1 MKKLILGLSAAALL
15 CGCASEKKY
24 NRELDS
30 FLDQPVG
37 KVEAKFGKPSAAKA
51 EALIMQDTPDL
62 EAAAK
67 IIDDSSRVI
76 TYTKVDQSY
85 VPSEYYIYGNTFVPG
100 QEVVYSP
107 FTGDY
112 DFYPFEQSFGYTV
125 EYVCQTSF
133 LVEDGIVRAW
143 RWKGNNCVAY

>member
-1 MKKLILGLSAAALL
+1 MGLLRKFIRAKNAY
-15 CGCASEKKY
+15 CGHYINGIKHY
-24 NRELDS
+24 NWHS
-30 FLDQPVG
+30 
-37 KVEAKFGKPSAAKA
+37 
-51 EALIMQDTPDL
+51 
-62 EAAAK
+62 
-67 IIDDSSRVI
+67 DDSSRVI

>member
-1 MKKLILGLSAAALL
+1 MVMKKLILGLAGTMVLL
-15 CGCASEKKY
+15 GCASEKKY
-24 NRELDS
+24 NSELDS
-30 FLDQPVG
+30 FLDQPVS
-37 KVEAKFGKPSAAKA
+37 KLEAKFGRPSAAKV
-51 EALIMQDTPDL
+51 
-62 EAAAK
+62 
-67 IIDDSSRVI
+67 IDNTSQVI

-85 VPSEYYIYGNTFVPG
+85 VPSEYYIYNNNFVPG
-100 QEVVYSP
+100 QEIVYSP

-112 DFYPFEQSFGYTV
+112 NFYPFEQSFGYTV

>member
-37 KVEAKFGKPSAAKA
+37 KVEAKFGKPSAAK
-51 EALIMQDTPDL
+51 
-62 EAAAK
+62 

-85 VPSEYYIYGNTFVPG
+85 DLRNIIFTATLLFPVRKWFIPRLPAITTFIRLNRVSAIRSNMCARPRFWWKTASSAPG
-100 QEVVYSP
+100 
-107 FTGDY
+107 G
-112 DFYPFEQSFGYTV
+112 G
-125 EYVCQTSF
+125 
-133 LVEDGIVRAW
+133 RATTALPTE
-143 RWKGNNCVAY
+143 RTA